1 MVVVAVAEALD
12 QLILQQLWRLL
23 PAAMVTAMVTM
34 QMESGPMTV
43 ANQAV
48 NARQIT
54 IAMF

>member
-1 MVVVAVAEALD
+1 MVVAAVAEALD
-12 QLILQQLWRLL
+12 QPILQQLWLL
-23 PAAMVTAMVTM
+23 PAAVVTAMVTM
-34 QMESGPMTV
+34 QMELGPMTV